1 VKIRVVEV
9 LASLRRAGA
18 ERLAVS
24 LACGLDPDRFETR
37 VVSLFDAF
45 PEGFEPVLS
54 ERRVPVDHLGKR
66 RGMDLR
72 MYPRL
77 MRVFRRFRPDIIHT
91 HSYVLRYTFPASVAI
106 RTGCMVHT
114 VHNVALRETEWL
126 GRMIHRVAF
135 RRGVVPVAVAAEVAR
150 SFQKVYG
157 FAPVATIPNGIDVD
171 RFLQPDAGRE
181 WRRAHGFSAEDRLAV
196 SVARLE
202 PQKNPLG
209 LVDAFARALPD
220 NARWHLLLV
229 GDGNLREEVCGH
241 IARLRLGHR
250 VHLLGI
256 RADVVDLLSAAD
268 VFVLASHWEG
278 NPMAVMEAMAA
289 GLPVVATAAGGV
301 PEVVEHGVTGLLA
314 PPGDTEALASALAE
328 LARDPQRRDEFRQA
342 ALRRVLRFSLSA
354 MIASYSELFVSL
366 AGGRS

>member
-1 VKIRVVEV
+1 
-9 LASLRRAGA
+9 
-18 ERLAVS
+18 
-24 LACGLDPDRFETR
+24 
-37 VVSLFDAF
+37 
-45 PEGFEPVLS
+45 
-54 ERRVPVDHLGKR
+54 
-66 RGMDLR
+66 
-72 MYPRL
+72 
-77 MRVFRRFRPDIIHT
+77 
-91 HSYVLRYTFPASVAI
+91 
-106 RTGCMVHT
+106 MVHT

-202 PQKNPLG
+202 PQKNPHG